1 MEDLRVLEKLEKDA
15 GMDLKRGEALAWK
28 LMQKGAV

>member
-1 MEDLRVLEKLEKDA
+1 MEDLRVLEKDA